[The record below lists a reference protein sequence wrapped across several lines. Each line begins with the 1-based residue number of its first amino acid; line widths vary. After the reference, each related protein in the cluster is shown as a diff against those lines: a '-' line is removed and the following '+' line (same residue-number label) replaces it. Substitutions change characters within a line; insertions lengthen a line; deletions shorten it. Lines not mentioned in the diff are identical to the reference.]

1 MDQINEIIGFKVKFS
16 NETFIESI
24 DWMVKPQIFELTD
37 VISTFLSSDYW
48 QCSWNSIFISP
59 KYSIAMISPH
69 KR

>member
-48 QCSWNSIFISP
+48 
-59 KYSIAMISPH
+59 
-69 KR
+69 

>member
-37 VISTFLSSDYW
+37 VISTFLSR
-48 QCSWNSIFISP
+48 NSIFISP